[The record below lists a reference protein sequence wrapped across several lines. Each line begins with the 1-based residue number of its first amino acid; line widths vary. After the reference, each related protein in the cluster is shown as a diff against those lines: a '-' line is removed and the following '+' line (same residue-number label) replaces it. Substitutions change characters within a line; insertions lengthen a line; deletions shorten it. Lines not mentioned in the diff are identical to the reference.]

1 MAENIKKPQQV
12 ESNNEINSTNIF
24 DEFGSDNLS
33 LMEEVEKLKEEA
45 QKDIYYYLNIAWK
58 ILGYIFW
65 LFLLVFLVLLW
76 YIYIQKSDSFYDQ
89 AFLDPVC
96 GFMLWE
102 TPNPDAYLWCSS
114 ISSTNK
120 YYIEKLWELKKDQS
134 IKVFPLISLVY
145 EQENFLKS
153 KEITFLLN
161 KSENKFRVLDV
172 ISRFDKLKNDYVWI
186 YNKDRILC
194 SDILLDSD
202 DNTFSVKC
210 EAYSSDFD
218 NKILGLSWNRDDLLW
233 GTSISIA
240 NSFLNYIERTSKDF
254 TIIDKQRVFKSSNI
268 TWEKGYTNKTPFD
281 ITLKINF

>member
-12 ESNNEINSTNIF
+12 ESSSDINSTNIF

-65 LFLLVFLVLLW
+65 LFLLLFLVLLS
-76 YIYIQKSDSFYDQ
+76 YLYIQKSDSFYDK

-96 GFMLWE
+96 NFMLWE
-102 TPNPDAYLWCSS
+102 TPNPSDYIGCSS

-120 YYIEKLWELKKDQS
+120 FYIEKLGDLKKEQA

-161 KSENKFRVLDV
+161 KSENKFKVLDV
-172 ISRFDKLKNDYVWI
+172 LSRFDKLKNDYVWI
-186 YNKDRILC
+186 YNKDRIVC
-194 SDILLDSD
+194 SDILLDSE
-202 DNTFSVKC
+202 DNIFSVKC
-210 EAYSSDFD
+210 EAFSSDFD
-218 NKILGLSWNRDDLLW
+218 NKILWLSWARDDLLW

-254 TIIDKQRVFKSSNI
+254 TLIDKQRVFKSSNI